1 MALCAIDIGGNSW
14 QDCVFAPEWKVIKCG
29 VDLESSGQACTY

>member
-14 QDCVFAPEWKVIKCG
+14 QDCVFAPEWKVIKCELG
-29 VDLESSGQACTY
+29 KFWPGMH